1 MKFEITYVTSGKPV
15 TITQNDS
22 NLEVIFDQKNVRN
35 IVTLKANKKL
45 TVLSAKLSLDFE
57 FK

>member
-35 IVTLKANKKL
+35 IVTLKAI
-45 TVLSAKLSLDFE
+45 
-57 FK
+57 